1 VLVSVTIPTPAGFPQ
16 GAAVR
21 NASYEVK
28 QRETCEWPLV
38 QASVAFHFERGG
50 KLAKGVRVVL
60 GHVAPTPVLAETAA
74 RALEGKEITE
84 EVASAAGEAA
94 TEGVRPLSQNAY
106 KVQLLKVA
114 VKRAALLAAG
124 AKPYW

>member
-1 VLVSVTIPTPAGFPQ
+1 VSVRIAPKIPAG
-16 GAAVR
+16 AELR

-38 QASVAFHFERGG
+38 QASVAFHFDRGG
-50 KLAKGVRVVL
+50 KVARGVRVVL
-60 GHVAPTPVLAETAA
+60 GHVAPTPLVSESAA
-74 RALEGKEITE
+74 QALGGTEGTE
-84 EVASAAGEAA
+84 VHASAAGEAA
-94 TEGVRPLSQNAY
+94 CEGTRPLSQNAY

-124 AKPYW
+124 AKPYWEG